1 MDIYS
6 TRAQLAA
13 IEQQPREYS
22 FLYDLFV
29 QEKGCVEDNK
39 AIYDY
44 RKGTRRMA
52 PIVHENTGGILMERD
67 GYETR
72 EIDFCTIAPERIIT
86 NPDLAGRAFGE
97 KILGAMTPEQREKK
111 MLIKDQ
117 IEMRRAIQRRREW
130 MARQVLLTGKLSV
143 FRYTN
148 EGRDL
153 HTTMVADYGFTNTFT
168 PATAWGQTGADIEGD
183 MQTVFD
189 MVYDGGGYADVIL
202 MDPEAARVML
212 SDSKYMKQF
221 DGRNIDM
228 GTINTRYKGA
238 GIRFIGWNS
247 DGVEMYS
254 CAGTF
259 VDDDGTVKKILPK
272 GTLVAG
278 YKGMAECVKSYQSWQ
293 DGTIGRAFNPDRL
306 MAAMYQAG
314 AERVAWQT
322 GSAFGEAG
330 AIEYTEIPETAC
342 CKGTITLEVLN

>member
-1 MDIYS
+1 
-6 TRAQLAA
+6 
-13 IEQQPREYS
+13 
-22 FLYDLFV
+22 
-29 QEKGCVEDNK
+29 
-39 AIYDY
+39 
-44 RKGTRRMA
+44 
-52 PIVHENTGGILMERD
+52 
-67 GYETR
+67 
-72 EIDFCTIAPERIIT
+72 
-86 NPDLAGRAFGE
+86 
-97 KILGAMTPEQREKK
+97 
-111 MLIKDQ
+111 
-117 IEMRRAIQRRREW
+117 

-202 MDPEAARVML
+202 MDPEAAMVML

-278 YKGMAECVKSYQSWQ
+278 YKGMLNGWHGPVTQVESNGPDAQHKTYIKKEVPLRY
-293 DGTIGRAFNPDRL
+293 GTIDGNAIKNRITSRPTIVPENVD
-306 MAAMYQAG
+306 G
-314 AERVAWQT
+314 WVVAN
-322 GSAFGEAG
+322 
-330 AIEYTEIPETAC
+330 
-342 CKGTITLEVLN
+342 VL

>member
-130 MARQVLLTGKLSV
+130 MARQVLLTGKLRV

-278 YKGMAECVKSYQSWQ
+278 YKGMLNGWHGPVTQVESNGPDAQHKTYIKKEVPLRY
-293 DGTIGRAFNPDRL
+293 GTIDGNAIKNRITSRPTIVPENVD
-306 MAAMYQAG
+306 G
-314 AERVAWQT
+314 WVVAN
-322 GSAFGEAG
+322 
-330 AIEYTEIPETAC
+330 
-342 CKGTITLEVLN
+342 VL